1 MSEYYKKTPYIEPLT
16 NFRKFPKENDSS
28 IDFRSLFDLIK
39 DKKTLINPVPAE
51 RESALVPKEGFEMV
65 AGQDAA
71 VAEARKFVTGI
82 KDPDL
87 YARRGARPT
96 KGLLLYGPPGTGKTL
111 LARAIAGESGAT
123 FISINQEDVS
133 TAGLQGISEER
144 VKQIFAKIAQMTARG
159 EKVVLFF
166 DELDAIAPDRNA
178 PSTSSSKSSVVTM
191 LLKAFD
197 GMNSDSNVFLV
208 ATTNRVDAIDPAIR
222 RSGRFDKQILVD
234 LPTAEGR
241 EAIIKVHIARILKKS
256 TAPDEM
262 FAENFEID
270 VIALHTAGYSGAD
283 LEFLLMS
290 TIEAKIDAELNG
302 TPWTPIT
309 TVEVGAHIRRVIAEV
324 EQKRSIGF

>member
-1 MSEYYKKTPYIEPLT
+1 
-16 NFRKFPKENDSS
+16 
-28 IDFRSLFDLIK
+28 
-39 DKKTLINPVPAE
+39 
-51 RESALVPKEGFEMV
+51 MV

-82 KDPDL
+82 KNPEL
-87 YARRGARPT
+87 YLRRGARPT

-133 TAGLQGISEER
+133 TQGLQGISEDR
-144 VKQIFAKIAQMTARG
+144 VAKLFQEIAQMTARG

-166 DELDAIAPDRNA
+166 DELDAIAPDRSA
-178 PSTSSSKSSVVTM
+178 SSTSSSKSSVVTM

-208 ATTNRVDAIDPAIR
+208 ATTNRVNAIDPAIR
-222 RSGRFDKQILVD
+222 RPGRFDRQILVD
-234 LPTAEGR
+234 LPTPEGR
-241 EAIIKVHIARILKKS
+241 EAIIRVHMARILKKS
-256 TAPDEM
+256 TAPEEM
-262 FAENFEID
+262 FAENFEPEFLG
-270 VIALHTAGYSGAD
+270 LHTEGYSGAD

-290 TIEAKIDAELNG
+290 TIEAKIADELSG

-309 TVEVGAHIRRVIAEV
+309 TIEVGANILRVKEEV
-324 EQKRSIGF
+324 KQKRSIGF